1 MKNNIISLNII
12 KIFVLMISYRSYIF
26 IHILFI
32 IIYVIQLF
40 SDFLLIGDVLKIN
53 KQVRAYYII
62 NFIYDILLLIFLV
75 IRLILAI
82 DSKEKFNIE
91 YFEEYDYWF
100 FILGSSMYYV
110 GVIYYYA
117 YQISYQDKIDLNES
131 NNFKIYFLIHLPVAL
146 IYISIIGLVLI
157 MCVFFIII
165 LIIYG
170 CFITDNK
177 IEPV

>member
-1 MKNNIISLNII
+1 
-12 KIFVLMISYRSYIF
+12 MISYRSYIF

-75 IRLILAI
+75 IRLILTI
-82 DSKEKFNIE
+82 DNKVKFNIE
-91 YFEEYDYWF
+91 YFEKYDYWVF
-100 FILGSSMYYV
+100 VLGSSMYFL
-110 GVIYYYA
+110 GVIYYYSQ
-117 YQISYQDKIDLNES
+117 QITYQDKIDLNES

-146 IYISIIGLVLI
+146 IYISITGLFLI
-157 MCVFFIII
+157 MCVFFFIM

-170 CFITDNK
+170 CFISSNK
-177 IEPV
+177 IESVQ